1 MAKKKRFVFLS
12 QKFYNTYPT
21 LQYPEMEQ
29 KQNRPY
35 IQVYVEI
42 DGVQYAIP
50 LRSDIHHPHVLW
62 TDKKAWGELSGYRE
76 QLKKRN
82 RMIIN
87 KFQYGVTIEELSKEY
102 FLSEET
108 VKKIVYSKGKADEL
122 LFYPHIESAKEY
134 DEHGFLEEW
143 IHTYLLFERK
153 NRAFS
158 DGLYLEERYY
168 IGPIRMPVNFFHRS
182 SGPEEGMKWRV
193 DETVFEE
200 RTNRWI
206 DRIKLDKKVPPLI
219 ISYFDNTF
227 EINCNSPLHE
237 ALVRMNIKE
246 FPVIIWI
253 TLRKDYEDFK
263 QKYSEYVK
271 FDYN

>member
-1 MAKKKRFVFLS
+1 MEYLNAKNILPAELLEQI
-12 QKFYNTYPT
+12 QKYAAGKYLYVP
-21 LQYPEMEQ
+21 
-29 KQNRPY
+29 QN
-35 IQVYVEI
+35 E
-42 DGVQYAIP
+42 DDMK
-50 LRSDIHHPHVLW
+50 S
-62 TDKKAWGELSGYRE
+62 WGEQSGYRK
-76 QLKKRN
+76 QLRKRN

-87 KFQYGVTIEELSKEY
+87 KFKYGVSVEELSREY

-108 VKKIVYSKGKADEL
+108 VKKIVYSKKKAEEL
-122 LFYPHIESAKEY
+122 IFYPHIESAKEY
-134 DEHGFLEEW
+134 DENGILEEW

-153 NRAFS
+153 NKAFS

-168 IGPIRMPVNFFHRS
+168 IGPIIMPVNFFHKS

-193 DETVFEE
+193 NATVFEE
-200 RTNRWI
+200 KTSCWMNK
-206 DRIKLDKKVPPLI
+206 IKPAEKVPPLI
-219 ISYFDNTF
+219 ISYFDNSF

-263 QKYSEYVK
+263 QKYAEYVK

>member
-1 MAKKKRFVFLS
+1 MEYLNAKDILPTELLKQVKKYAAGKYLYV
-12 QKFYNTYPT
+12 P
-21 LQYPEMEQ
+21 
-29 KQNRPY
+29 QN
-35 IQVYVEI
+35 E
-42 DGVQYAIP
+42 DDMK
-50 LRSDIHHPHVLW
+50 S
-62 TDKKAWGELSGYRE
+62 WGELSGYRK
-76 QLKKRN
+76 QLRKRN

-87 KFQYGVTIEELSKEY
+87 KFQHGVTIEELSKEY

-108 VKKIVYSKGKADEL
+108 VKKIVYSKKKAEEL

-134 DEHGFLEEW
+134 EEQGLLEEW

-153 NRAFS
+153 NKAFS

-168 IGPIRMPVNFFHRS
+168 IGPIIMPVNFFHRS
-182 SGPEEGMKWRV
+182 SGPEEEMKWRV
-193 DETVFEE
+193 DKGMFEE
-200 RTNRWI
+200 RTNCWM
-206 DRIKLDKKVPPLI
+206 DRLKSNEKVPPLI

-263 QKYSEYVK
+263 QKYGKYVK